1 VKTLLEEIFEQPEVL
16 HRCLDYYR
24 SLESWLHHPLGRKLP
39 ATITFTGM
47 GASLY
52 ASLPAVYYLNARGFP
67 ARYLETAELL
77 YYQISLLSARE
88 WLVVISQSGET
99 VELRR
104 LLARLRRH
112 RPRLAAITNNP
123 QSTLGRQADL
133 VLPLQAGEQA
143 FASTKT
149 YTASVVVA
157 LLLAALWSE
166 GTMRPLLDGL
176 ARDLKAF
183 QKLLAEAYQQAGV
196 LANVVSQANYVAL
209 LGRGPSLASAQEGAL
224 LFKEVC
230 ARPAEGMTGAEFRHG
245 PLELL
250 AQPLAAVLFAPGGP
264 VHRMDSTLR
273 RDLVRHGA
281 RVLWISPSRECT
293 PGACTFRLPPCF
305 PALTPLFEIV
315 PVQFLTWELARRAG
329 REPGRLRIA
338 STVTLRE

>member
-1 VKTLLEEIFEQPEVL
+1 MKTFVDEIFEQPDVL
-16 HRCLDYYR
+16 RRCLDYYR
-24 SLESWLHHPLGRKLP
+24 GQEGWLRRCLGRKLP

-52 ASLPAVYYLNARGFP
+52 AGLPAVYYLNARGFP
-67 ARYLETAELL
+67 ARYLETAELV
-77 YYQISLLSARE
+77 YHRISALSERE

-99 VELRR
+99 VEVRR
-104 LLARLRRH
+104 LLARLRGR

-157 LLLAALWSE
+157 LLLAALWCE
-166 GTMRPLLDGL
+166 RTMRPLLDGL
-176 ARDLKAF
+176 ARDLKTF
-183 QKLLAEAYQQAGV
+183 QKLLAEAHQQAGV
-196 LANVVSQANYVAL
+196 LANIVGQSNYIAL
-209 LGRGPSLASAQEGAL
+209 LGRGPSLASAREGAL

-230 ARPAEGMTGAEFRHG
+230 ARAAEGMTGAQFRHG

-250 AQPLAAVLFAPGGP
+250 ARPLAAVLFAAPGP
-264 VHRMDSTLR
+264 TLRMDRTLR
-273 RDLVRHGA
+273 RDLVRYGA
-281 RVLWISPSRECT
+281 QVLWISRSRERT
-293 PGACTFRLPPCF
+293 PGACAFRLPPCF
-305 PALTPLFEIV
+305 TAFAPLFEIV
-315 PVQFLTWELARRAG
+315 PVQLLTWELARQAG
-329 REPGRLRIA
+329 REPGQLRIA